1 MGGVFAG
8 QGDFDV
14 EIKTLQDI
22 LVIEDTP
29 EILSFRCPDTGYL
42 LWPLIRN
49 VFIRFIMSDLLYETP
64 IVSDQRQPRPRKAY
78 LSVLKACAHNAIKG
92 RQLRGDVLISS
103 TGSHVLRDG
112 LFFNRL
118 SDHFAIAASD
128 RTITMESLPI
138 DWRWPFPRANEKILF
153 DSPILGLSS
162 LYGKFSV
169 GDRHV
174 KAATAIVD
182 FVATRA
188 IKLIGWSL
196 SQKRRLFLVDMLSRN
211 IASIPSSRSLYSR
224 LFKRTGAKLLLR
236 EEGSY
241 GGSSI
246 INMIAREN
254 GLVTAEYQHGGISSG
269 HDAYNFSKTL
279 CDSPDYRRTL
289 PRFLL
294 GYGTW
299 WLDQLQ
305 TPSEKIAI
313 GNPFRTEVLK
323 KVRMDGVKKRDIL
336 VLGDGIETEKY
347 LDLCSSLVDAFGEKY
362 RVVFRPH
369 PIEREQV
376 ARRYGKRKGKVVLEW
391 EKDIYD
397 AFASTDILIS
407 ELSTGLFEAIG
418 LVRSVFLWDTEKA
431 RFCYPCHP
439 FSTFASSD
447 DLVEKIAFG
456 KEGEVS
462 ASVIESMWA
471 SGWESNYRDFLK
483 STLS

>member
-1 MGGVFAG
+1 
-8 QGDFDV
+8 V

-49 VFIRFIMSDLLYETP
+49 VFIRFIKSDLHYKEPL
-64 IVSDQRQPRPRKAY
+64 ISDQRQPRPRKAY

-138 DWRWPFPRANEKILF
+138 DWRWPFPRANEKVLF

-174 KAATAIVD
+174 KAATALVD

-196 SQKRRLFLVDMLSRN
+196 SQKRRLFLVDVLSRN

-236 EEGSY
+236 QLGSY

-246 INMIAREN
+246 INIIAREN
-254 GLVTAEYQHGGISSG
+254 GLITAEYQHGSISSG
-269 HDAYNFSKTL
+269 HDAYNFSRTL
-279 CDSPDYRRTL
+279 CNNLDYIRTL
-289 PRFLL
+289 PQFLL

-299 WLDQLQ
+299 WLEQLQ
-305 TPSEKIAI
+305 NPSKKISI

-323 KVRMDGVKKRDIL
+323 KPQVGEVKKRDIL
-336 VLGDGIETEKY
+336 VLGDGIETPKY
-347 LDLCSSLVDAFGEKY
+347 LDLCSSLADAFGEKY

-369 PIEREQV
+369 PLEREQV
-376 ARRYGKRKGKVVLEW
+376 GRKYGTRKGKVIWEW
-391 EKDIYD
+391 EKDIYE

-431 RFCYPCHP
+431 RFAFPSHP
-439 FSTFASSD
+439 FSTFASYD
-447 DLVEKIAFG
+447 DLVEKIASG
-456 KEGEVS
+456 KSGDLP
-462 ASVIESMWA
+462 ASVIESIWA
-471 SGWESNYRDFLK
+471 SNWEGNYRNFLK
-483 STLS
+483 NTLPLG

>member
-1 MGGVFAG
+1 
-8 QGDFDV
+8 V

-29 EILSFRCPDTGYL
+29 EILGFRCPDTGYL

-49 VFIRFIMSDLLYETP
+49 VFIRFIKSDLHYKEPL
-64 IVSDQRQPRPRKAY
+64 ISDQRQPRPRKAY
-78 LSVLKACAHNAIKG
+78 FSVLKACAHNAIKG
-92 RQLRGDVLISS
+92 RQLRGDVLIYS

-118 SDHFAIAASD
+118 SDHFAMAASD
-128 RTITMESLPI
+128 RTVTMESLPI
-138 DWRWPFPRANEKILF
+138 DWRWPFPRVNEKLLF

-169 GDRHV
+169 GDRQV
-174 KAATAIVD
+174 KVATKLVD

-188 IKLIGWSL
+188 LKYLGWHL
-196 SQKRRLFLVDMLSRN
+196 SQKRRLFLVEGLSRRS
-211 IASIPSSRSLYSR
+211 ASIPAARFLYSR
-224 LFKRTGAKLLLR
+224 LFKKTGARVLLR

-254 GLVTAEYQHGGISSG
+254 GLVTAEYQHGSISSG
-269 HDAYNFSKTL
+269 HDAYNFAKSL

-289 PRFLL
+289 PQFLL

-299 WLDQLQ
+299 WLDQLN
-305 TPSEKIAI
+305 TPSKKIPI
-313 GNPFRTEVLK
+313 GNPFRAEVLK
-323 KVRMDGVKKRDIL
+323 KLQIGEVKKRDIL
-336 VLGDGIETEKY
+336 VLGDGIETPKY
-347 LDLCSSLVDAFGEKY
+347 LDLCSSLADAFGEKY

-376 ARRYGKRKGKVVLEW
+376 SRRYGKRKGKVALEW

-431 RFCYPCHP
+431 RFGFPSHP
-439 FSTFASSD
+439 FLTFASSD
-447 DLVEKIAFG
+447 DLVKKITFE

-462 ASVIESMWA
+462 ASVVESMWA

-483 STLS
+483 NTLS